1 MKNQVI
7 LAAALACALTTVFL
21 QRVLQPAVLLMV
33 AYLEELFAEVQPQ
46 PMLAA
51 VPAPVA
57 AIEAALAKPSPARR
71 RRATK
76 AKPVT

>member
-33 AYLEELFAEVQPQ
+33 AYLEELFNEVQPQ

-57 AIEAALAKPSPARR
+57 AIEAAPAKPRPARR

-76 AKPVT
+76 AKPVA